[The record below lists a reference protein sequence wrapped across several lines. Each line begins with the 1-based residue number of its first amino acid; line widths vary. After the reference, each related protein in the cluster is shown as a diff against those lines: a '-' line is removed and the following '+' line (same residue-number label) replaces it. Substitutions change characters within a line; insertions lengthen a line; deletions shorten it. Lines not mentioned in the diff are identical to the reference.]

1 MNNERL
7 LKRSRKLRKEE
18 DTDWNIRDVICS
30 KEMVREMLIYGI
42 IAFIIFVIG
51 ICCMIFYGY
60 VMFAIDWLWR
70 LLLGN

>member
-18 DTDWNIRDVICS
+18 DTDWHIRDVICS
-30 KEMVREMLIYGI
+30 KEMVREMLIDGI

-60 VMFAIDWLWR
+60 VMFVIDWLCR

>member
-1 MNNERL
+1 MKTESL
-7 LKRSRKLRKEE
+7 VKISRKLRKEE

-30 KEMVREMLIYGI
+30 KEMVREMLIDGI

-60 VMFAIDWLWR
+60 VMFAIDWLWC